1 MRRKFSCKFK
11 LIRENMLSL
20 IQVGVSLINHELK
33 LLMVEIAK

>member
-11 LIRENMLSL
+11 LIRENRLSL
-20 IQVGVSLINHELK
+20 IQGGVSLTNHELK